1 MDLLKQLEAKLQTLV
16 QQRAQLKAELD
27 ALKAKGA
34 EDLDGLR
41 GALEAARAE
50 RDALQ
55 QEREEVRVRLE
66 ALLAALEKAS
76 QEPAAEPVAAEQ
88 AG

>member
-41 GALEAARAE
+41 AALDSARSE

-66 ALLAALEKAS
+66 ALLAELEKAG
-76 QEPAAEPVAAEQ
+76 AEAMAPEQAAEQ

>member
-41 GALEAARAE
+41 SALDAARAE

-55 QEREEVRVRLE
+55 QEREEVRARLE

-76 QEPAAEPVAAEQ
+76 QEPAEPVAAEQ